1 MTSQT
6 TRTTATQI
14 LLATATLLAATP
26 AFAAVSLV
34 SSRASLGGDDAIN
47 WAIFGNPGS
56 FISSGA
62 TGFTNASALFTLNTE
77 LFTIRQWNGAP
88 EPFTGWAG
96 HFGPSAR
103 GVFASSTFDISF
115 TNPIAAG
122 GAQIDSNSTTAYTVR
137 IEALDSNGDS
147 LGFLT
152 TDVTRSGTFDG
163 PDNAAPFVGIASDQ
177 PNISTIRINITNTT
191 DGSPD
196 GFGLN
201 DFDIRTNVPSPAAA
215 TLAGLT
221 LLTTAARRRTR

>member
-1 MTSQT
+1 MT
-6 TRTTATQI
+6 RNTATQL
-14 LLATATLLAATP
+14 LLATATLLAAVP
-26 AFAAVSLV
+26 AHGALSLV
-34 SSRASLGGDDAIN
+34 SSRASLSGDDSIN

-56 FISSGA
+56 VIFPGA
-62 TGFTNASALFTLNTE
+62 TAYTNASALFTVNSE

-103 GVFASSTFDISF
+103 GVYAATTFDISF

-137 IEALDSNGDS
+137 VEALDSSGNS

-177 PNISTIRINITNTT
+177 PNISTLIFSITNTT

-196 GFGLN
+196 GFGVN